1 MSPVSAP
8 APDVLVVGGGLAG
21 CSVAWHLAPTHRVLL
36 IEQGDHPGGEA
47 TAQNAGMLRTM
58 GEDPTERAL
67 ALRTQ
72 AWMEEQESGAFGDF
86 PEPVSRRTGAVLAL
100 AHDPAHLTD
109 AVAHLR
115 ARGEHLE
122 RLSNPA
128 QVAPVLAGARL
139 AQAWHQPSA
148 RIVDPYA
155 LNQGFLTG
163 LRRMGCQV
171 RAGVQAVDVAPGR
184 VTLASGEELS
194 AEHVVL
200 ATGAW
205 SAQLCTRMGIRRPF
219 VPIRRALMH
228 SGPHP
233 LSAPDH
239 PWTWIDDVGV
249 YVRPES
255 GGWLMSACDERLDYP
270 APGPGSMSSVP
281 EATRALLSDKLQRYL
296 PALADARPAGGWTGL
311 RTFAPD
317 RRPALGADP
326 ERPGIWWAAGLG
338 GFGVSC
344 SVGVGQAVSA
354 WIRGETTPWLHA
366 GSVNPGRAHPSRWL
380 IRPDGDLR
388 HAKLASAFP

>member
-1 MSPVSAP
+1 MT
-8 APDVLVVGGGLAG
+8 PDVIVVGGGLAG
-21 CSVAWHLAPTHRVLL
+21 CSVAWHLASTHRVLL

-72 AWMEEQESGAFGDF
+72 AWMAEQAQGAFEDF
-86 PEPVSRRTGAVLAL
+86 PEPVSTQTGAVLAL

-122 RLSNPA
+122 RLSDPSA
-128 QVAPVLAGARL
+128 IAPVLAGARL
-139 AQAWHQPSA
+139 AEAWYQASA
-148 RIVDPYA
+148 RIVDPHA
-155 LNQGFLTG
+155 LNQGLLAG
-163 LRRMGCQV
+163 LRRLGGQV
-171 RAGVQAVDVAPGR
+171 RANARVAEVHPGR
-184 VTLASGEELS
+184 VVLASGAVLS

-205 SAQLCTRMGIRRPF
+205 SAQLSQSMGIRRPF
-219 VPIRRALMH
+219 VPIRRAVMH

-233 LSAPDH
+233 LSTPGH

-255 GGWLMSACDERLDYP
+255 GGWLMSACDERVDYP
-270 APGPGSMSSVP
+270 APGPGSQGSVP
-281 EATRALLSDKLQRYL
+281 EATRALLSDKLQRHL
-296 PALADARPAGGWTGL
+296 PALAQARPAGGWTGL

-326 ERPGIWWAAGLG
+326 ERPGLWWAAGLG

-344 SVGVGQAVSA
+344 SVGVGQALAA
-354 WIRGETTPWLHA
+354 WIRGEDTPWLHA
-366 GSVNPGRAHPSRWL
+366 GSVNPGRPHPSRWL

-388 HAKLASAFP
+388 HAKLAGAFF

>member
-1 MSPVSAP
+1 VSAP
-8 APDVLVVGGGLAG
+8 DVIVIGGGLAG
-21 CSVAWHLAPTHRVLL
+21 CSVAWHLASTHRVLL
-36 IEQGDHPGGEA
+36 LEQGDHPGGEA

-72 AWMEEQESGAFGDF
+72 AWMEGPPCQDF
-86 PEPVSRRTGAVLAL
+86 PEPVSTRTGAVLAL
-100 AHDPAHLTD
+100 ACDPDHLSD

-115 ARGEHLE
+115 ARGEVLE
-122 RLSNPA
+122 DLAKPA
-128 QVAPVLAGARL
+128 EVAPILAGAPL
-139 AQAWHQPSA
+139 ARAWYQPTA
-148 RIVDPYA
+148 RIVDPHA
-155 LNQGFLTG
+155 LNQGFLAG
-163 LRRMGCQV
+163 LRRMGGQV
-171 RAGVQAVDVAPGR
+171 RAGVQAVDIASGR
-184 VTLASGEELS
+184 VTLASGEQLC

-205 SAQLCTRMGIRRPF
+205 SAQLCARMGIRRSF

-233 LSAPDH
+233 LYSPEH

-255 GGWLMSACDERLDYP
+255 GGWLMSACDERPDYP
-270 APGPGSMSSVP
+270 SPGPGSQGPVP
-281 EATRALLSDKLQRYL
+281 EGTRALLSDKLQRYL
-296 PALADARPAGGWTGL
+296 PALAQARPAGGWTGL

-317 RRPALGADP
+317 RRPALGPDP
-326 ERPGIWWAAGLG
+326 ERPGLWWAAGLG

-344 SVGVGQAVSA
+344 SVGVGQAISS
-354 WIRGETTPWLHA
+354 WIRGETTAWLHA